1 MRMARWGRRG
11 CMWLRRDGM
20 MMVAQGSDT
29 LIQTALFGAM
39 GTGDCFNS
47 RQRDFSEEDYAPGLV

>member
-1 MRMARWGRRG
+1 
-11 CMWLRRDGM
+11 